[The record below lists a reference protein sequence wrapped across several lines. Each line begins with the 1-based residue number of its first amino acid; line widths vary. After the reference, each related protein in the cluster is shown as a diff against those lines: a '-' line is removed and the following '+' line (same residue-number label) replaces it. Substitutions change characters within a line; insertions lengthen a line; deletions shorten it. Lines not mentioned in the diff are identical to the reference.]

1 MSKGLLARSALWAFW
16 ASTLG
21 ILGQLGRR
29 AISIPPPGSAL
40 FALAFVGSRR
50 DNRQRVPTAAGAVR
64 SVLVLIV
71 LPNAAHASILAL
83 MPGQLCE
90 ACGLRV
96 GSRPGTRICINLDG
110 DRRLRG

>member
-50 DNRQRVPTAAGAVR
+50 DSRQRVPTAAGAVR

-110 DRRLRG
+110 D